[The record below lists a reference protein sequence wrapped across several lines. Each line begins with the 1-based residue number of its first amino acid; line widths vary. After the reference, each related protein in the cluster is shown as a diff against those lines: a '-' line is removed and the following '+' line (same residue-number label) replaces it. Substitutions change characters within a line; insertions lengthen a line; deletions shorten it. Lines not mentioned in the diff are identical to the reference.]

1 MSVAT
6 FTYNPKV
13 NNPKMSNNI
22 PQMRSQGFQAPFYFG
37 GSNVPND
44 LGMPNIARG
53 SSVERSY
60 YKKLNQDPTKQ
71 VIIRPKVLPFRK

>member
-1 MSVAT
+1 MSAVT

-44 LGMPNIARG
+44 LGMPKIARG
-53 SSVERSY
+53 SSVKRSS
-60 YKKLNQDPTKQ
+60 YKTLNQDQTKTFVDELKKKQ
-71 VIIRPKVLPFRK
+71 